1 MPTLYNQY
9 IYRDGAWRQTGTS
22 SDSVTYQL
30 SLSEDTLTLTG
41 SDGSTSSVSI
51 SGGGN
56 EDIFVANYNVTSN
69 ADVLSAYNE
78 GKIIFAIYNHV
89 VYGLSSYTVG
99 TDNPTNIFRFY
110 APDTGLKAKEVLCQL
125 QNGTTTVWQNSL
137 VTSSIGNINS
147 NGDIT
152 TTTTIASGDRLVI
165 NDESASQLDNSSIT
179 FGTNSAQYLANNG
192 TWQNIPTAPV
202 TSVNSKTGAVNLTAS
217 DVGALPDDTEIPE
230 KTSDLTNDSN
240 FVSDANY
247 VHTDNNFTDTL
258 EAKLNGIAEG
268 ATVDDHKWND
278 VSLTKQISSYSGD
291 GVYVPYIRTS
301 TPTKPSNWVSA
312 QFYPVSNSPTSNNIA
327 KYDSSSMLS
336 STTPTAGDSSTK
348 VATTAFVSDAVGT
361 AISGVNSFEYEV
373 VQSLPTTNIKDHTI
387 YLVAKTGSTGD
398 VYDEYLYI
406 NNAWEHIGST
416 DVDLS
421 GYVPTTRKVNN
432 KALSSDIT
440 LTASDVGALPDSTV
454 IPAQTAKI
462 WTGTCGTTNGTA
474 AKVVTLDDATGFSL
488 NDNTIIAVRFT
499 YPDSRE
505 NYTTDTNIT
514 LNVNNTQDKIVYVLE
529 GDSALNQLS
538 KIIQWGG
545 QDIVFFKY
553 KYSHSGWVFMGSSR
567 STYTTYDLAS
577 KAVPNTRTVN
587 GKALSSNITLTASDV
602 GATDEKVKQI
612 PLNGMNSGKGV
623 LFSSGTGGDQ
633 ITSTVYTSNKLM
645 WNDYSTPSLTI
656 YNSDRTKQGN
666 LSYSHLYL
674 GDNQSSYRSYLST
687 TTLTA
692 NRQHIL
698 PDKGGTVALTSDIP
712 SATTTTP
719 AMDGTAAVGTETTF
733 AKGDH
738 VHPSDTSKVSKSGD
752 TMTGKLTLDGNNTG
766 LIFKYSENSSAT
778 FDSSGFNGTADY
790 NTPRLNF
797 TSLKPNSADSSE
809 HNVILR
815 GIANPIEGNEAAN
828 KQYVDNKVSAL
839 IPSQTSN
846 NGKFLTTNGTS
857 MSWATVDALPS
868 QTGNS
873 GKFLTTNGTTA
884 SWETPQRLYMNSTD
898 YEALIEVCNGDD
910 WFGQINFR
918 NKTTDKR
925 SQIYYSDNTISLA
938 TDNINLYGS
947 INASNHQINNVSAPT
962 ANTDAAN
969 KQYVDNSITTKQ
981 DKYTI
986 TTATISAS
994 GWSNAVY
1001 SALQT
1006 TYPAASYDIEVELN
1020 GDLVTSEQK
1029 DAWSAAQIVG
1039 SATGNTIKALG
1050 DVPAVDIPVI
1060 VKATPTTDTY
1070 MADVESLLASI

>member
-147 NGDIT
+147 DGDIT
-152 TTTTIASGDRLVI
+152 TTTTISSGDRLVI
-165 NDESASQLDNSSIT
+165 NDESASKLNNSSIT
-179 FGTNSAQYLANNG
+179 FGTNSTQYLANNG

-240 FVSDANY
+240 FVSDASY

-268 ATVDDHKWND
+268 ATVDDKTWNGVTLSKNNSNESSNTYIPQ
-278 VSLTKQISSYSGD
+278 VSSASATTAYLATAS
-291 GVYVPYIRTS
+291 S
-301 TPTKPSNWVSA
+301 TPSGWS
-312 QFYPVSNSPTSNNIA
+312 IA
-327 KYDSSSMLS
+327 KYSSGYLF
-336 STTPTAGDSSTK
+336 STTPSASDRSTK
-348 VATTAFVSDAVGT
+348 VATTAFVSGAIGT

-462 WTGTCGTTNGTA
+462 WTGTCSTASGTA

-488 NDNTIIAVRFT
+488 VDKTKIAVLFQDF
-499 YPDSRE
+499 YKSGGA
-505 NYTTDTNIT
+505 DTT
-514 LNVNNTQDKIVYVLE
+514 LNVNNTGAKNVRLSSIAQASSYSSGQISWGNYDIVLFSYHASLDAWIFCGSYVLQRE
-529 GDSALNQLS
+529 AYN
-538 KIIQWGG
+538 
-545 QDIVFFKY
+545 
-553 KYSHSGWVFMGSSR
+553 
-567 STYTTYDLAS
+567 LAS
-577 KAVPNTRTVN
+577 NAVPNTRTVN
-587 GKALSSNITLTASDV
+587 GKALSSNITLNASDV
-602 GATDEKVKQI
+602 NALPSSTTYVSSVNGNSGAVTITDSDEKVKQVSNYI
-612 PLNGMNSGKGV
+612 DPNEHPI
-623 LFSSGTGGDQ
+623 LFSATTGDSTVTEGVEKYSGRLWFTPYYGLLHSSYIHSKSLYLSSDSSFVSSSNNHIKITPLDSTINNKYTVNLQSKSGT
-633 ITSTVYTSNKLM
+633 I
-645 WNDYSTPSLTI
+645 
-656 YNSDRTKQGN
+656 
-666 LSYSHLYL
+666 
-674 GDNQSSYRSYLST
+674 
-687 TTLTA
+687 
-692 NRQHIL
+692 
-698 PDKGGTVALTSDIP
+698 ALTSDIP

-719 AMDGTAAVGTETTF
+719 AMDGTAAVGSETKY

-752 TMTGKLTLDGNNTG
+752 TITGSLTFVNSG
-766 LIFKYSENSSAT
+766 LNFKYDENSSA
-778 FDSSGFNGTADY
+778 GFSTIGYYGTGDY
-790 NTPRLNF
+790 NTPRLKF
-797 TSLKPNSADSSE
+797 TSLKSNSSADSSA
-809 HNVILR
+809 HNVVLV
-815 GIANPIEGNEAAN
+815 GIADPKQNNEAAN
-828 KQYVDNKVSAL
+828 KQYVDTAVSAKQSKPT
-839 IPSQTSN
+839 ITS
-846 NGKFLTTNGTS
+846 TTL
-857 MSWATVDALPS
+857 AV
-868 QTGNS
+868 
-873 GKFLTTNGTTA
+873 A
-884 SWETPQRLYMNSTD
+884 SWS
-898 YEALIEVCNGDD
+898 NGV
-910 WFGQINFR
+910 
-918 NKTTDKR
+918 
-925 SQIYYSDNTISLA
+925 YSFESA
-938 TDNINLYGS
+938 YP
-947 INASNHQINNVSAPT
+947 NASYNIDIEP
-962 ANTDAAN
+962 DG
-969 KQYVDNSITTKQ
+969 
-981 DKYTI
+981 YTI
-986 TTATISAS
+986 T
-994 GWSNAVY
+994 
-1001 SALQT
+1001 
-1006 TYPAASYDIEVELN
+1006 
-1020 GDLVTSEQK
+1020 
-1029 DAWSAAQIVG
+1029 DAQFKAWNEAKIVG
-1039 SATGNTIKALG
+1039 NSNGNTIKALG
-1050 DVPAVDIPVI
+1050 TVPTVAIPI
-1060 VKATPTTDTY
+1060 VVRATPK
-1070 MADVESLLASI
+1070 

>member
-147 NGDIT
+147 DGDIT
-152 TTTTIASGDRLVI
+152 TTTTISSGDRLVI
-165 NDESASQLDNSSIT
+165 NDESASKLNNSSIT
-179 FGTNSAQYLANNG
+179 FGTNSTQYLANNG

-217 DVGALPDDTEIPE
+217 DVCALPDDTEIPE
-230 KTSDLTNDSN
+230 KTSDLTNDSD

-278 VSLTKQISSYSGD
+278 VVLNKTELTDDSDYYIPSLGGTSATSAGLLKVNQNAINRSI
-291 GVYVPYIRTS
+291 PRRTS
-301 TPTKPSNWVSA
+301 EGFIVS
-312 QFYPVSNSPTSNNIA
+312 
-327 KYDSSSMLS
+327 K
-336 STTPTAGDSSTK
+336 TPTAGDSSTK
-348 VATTAFVSDAVGT
+348 VATTAFVSDAIGT

-462 WTGTCGTTNGTA
+462 WTGRCTTYESTE
-474 AKVVTLDDATGFSL
+474 KVVTLDDSTGFSL
-488 NDNTIIAVRFT
+488 TDKTMIAVTFEYYYGGGT
-499 YPDSRE
+499 A
-505 NYTTDTNIT
+505 IT
-514 LNVNNTQDKIVYVLE
+514 LNVNNTGAKDVQTSSTTQINSFYGQDITPRWGNYDIVLFSYHKQLDSWVFCGSYVLE
-529 GDSALNQLS
+529 KEA
-538 KIIQWGG
+538 
-545 QDIVFFKY
+545 
-553 KYSHSGWVFMGSSR
+553 
-567 STYTTYDLAS
+567 YDLAS
-577 KAVPNTRTVN
+577 NAVPKTRTVN

-633 ITSTVYTSNKLM
+633 TTSTVYTSNKLM
-645 WNDYSTPSLTI
+645 WNDYFTPSLTI

-1020 GDLVTSEQK
+1020 GDLVTAEQR

-1039 SATGNTIKALG
+1039 SAIGNTIKALG